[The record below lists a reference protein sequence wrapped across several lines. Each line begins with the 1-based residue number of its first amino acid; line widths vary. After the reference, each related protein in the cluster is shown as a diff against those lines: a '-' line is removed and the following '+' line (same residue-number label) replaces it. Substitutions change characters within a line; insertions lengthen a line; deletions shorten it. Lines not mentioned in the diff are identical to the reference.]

1 LASDGRIITADNF
14 RVEPRLN
21 HLYAYLRENEFV
33 VPVTDC
39 REEILGIKSPA
50 VLAMIRAGD
59 PAWEKCVPPEV
70 ARIIRER
77 KLLGCAG

>member
-1 LASDGRIITADNF
+1 
-14 RVEPRLN
+14 
-21 HLYAYLRENEFV
+21 
-33 VPVTDC
+33 VTDC

-77 KLLGCAG
+77 KLLGCPG